1 MIQAVILKSVV
12 KLITKQF
19 KLDKIEKILDY
30 VENPNDADKR
40 IDKLELDVFA
50 LQQVSHEPR
59 DFIVCDKCKQK
70 IKEKK

>member
-12 KLITKQF
+12 RLVAKQF
-19 KLDKIEKILDY
+19 KLDKILEY

-50 LQQVSHEPR
+50 LQQISHEPR

>member
-12 KLITKQF
+12 KLVAKQF
-19 KLDKIEKILDY
+19 KLDKILDY

-50 LQQVSHEPR
+50 LQQISHEPR
-59 DFIVCDKCKQK
+59 DFVVCDKCKQK
-70 IKEKK
+70 IQEKK

>member
-12 KLITKQF
+12 KLVAKQF
-19 KLDKIEKILDY
+19 KLDKILDY

-40 IDKLELDVFA
+40 FDKLELDVFA

>member
-59 DFIVCDKCKQK
+59 DFVVCDKCQKK

>member
-12 KLITKQF
+12 KLVAKQF
-19 KLDKIEKILDY
+19 KLDKILDY

-40 IDKLELDVFA
+40 FDKLELDVFA
-50 LQQVSHEPR
+50 LQQISHEPR
-59 DFIVCDKCKQK
+59 DFVVCDKCQKK